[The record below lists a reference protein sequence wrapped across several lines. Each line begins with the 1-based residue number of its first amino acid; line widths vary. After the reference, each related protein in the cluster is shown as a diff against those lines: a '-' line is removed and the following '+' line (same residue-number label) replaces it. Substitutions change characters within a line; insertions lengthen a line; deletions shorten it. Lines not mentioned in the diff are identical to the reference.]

1 MISLVDSTGTDG
13 PRPSGEAAVAPTPRL
28 ASLVDGG
35 LHPAFGTIDLLLRDR
50 DRMRARIRAG
60 TDLAATM
67 RTMIATIAVTMA
79 VVGAALGSYRGGVQI
94 AYAAIKLP
102 IVLLG
107 TAALSAPALS
117 AIGAALGRRSRLS
130 ADLALVMSALAFGSL
145 LLVACTP
152 LVMVGRVINL
162 EYHRMILAVVAM
174 FTVAGVAALRMI
186 WRSVALE
193 ERSEEMRG
201 GGPTGSAG
209 GAGGNAPRG
218 VKAAPGWRTAIAGL
232 CMVFSLV
239 GGQLSWALR
248 PYLVRPRAPEAPFLR
263 EVEGSLLDAVTGALQ
278 SARGIYSRD
287 HAPLRS
293 WQESGT

>member
-1 MISLVDSTGTDG
+1 MITA
-13 PRPSGEAAVAPTPRL
+13 R
-28 ASLVDGG
+28 DGG

-50 DRMRARIRAG
+50 DRMLARIRAG

-117 AIGAALGRRSRLS
+117 AIGAALGRRSRLL

-193 ERSEEMRG
+193 D
-201 GGPTGSAG
+201 
-209 GAGGNAPRG
+209 
-218 VKAAPGWRTAIAGL
+218 APGWRTAIAGL

-248 PYLVRPRAPEAPFLR
+248 PYLVRPRTPDVPFVR
-263 EVEGSLLDAVTGALQ
+263 DVEGSLFDSVSGAME
-278 SARGIYSRD
+278 SARGIYRRD
-287 HAPLRS
+287 AAPLGDRL
-293 WQESGT
+293 